1 MDSEDFRRARDVAA
15 WILLAAAVAFV
26 VIGAWE
32 LFGLPSAPF
41 PGSSFRLRS
50 DSAVGYLTS
59 FEVTLLP
66 VAAVLLVTFVGR
78 PAATA
83 WQLTRAAVV
92 VAWAASLG
100 GGGLDSGWYSLSRAA
115 ELAVAAAGLI
125 FTAAVLRWRV
135 LIGTGQGRKSP
146 RIFPSSRSSR
156 WPLSRIPLDATQDTR
171 V

>member
-1 MDSEDFRRARDVAA
+1 MDSEDFRRARDLAA

-50 DSAVGYLTS
+50 ESAVGYLTT
-59 FEVTLLP
+59 FEVPLLP

-78 PAATA
+78 PAAAA

-92 VAWAASLG
+92 VQAVALGLGLIAWAASVG
-100 GGGLDSGWYSLSRAA
+100 GGGLGSGWYSLSRAT

-125 FTAAVLRWRV
+125 FTAAVLRSRV
-135 LIGTGQGRKSP
+135 
-146 RIFPSSRSSR
+146 SR
-156 WPLSRIPLDATQDTR
+156 
-171 V
+171 